1 VELAVSRREK
11 PIPELPAPKY
21 AQLAHQLEDTIRNG
35 AWPDGRIPPV
45 REIAQNNGVSA
56 FTVSR
61 ALQLLR
67 EKGILQTRERSG
79 SFLVDSVQSKERW
92 AVVLRVSPT
101 SWAGA
106 SAAVV
111 QSGLERVAL
120 AESVEFVPLRF
131 DANASG
137 EAEARRL
144 VHAIL
149 SSKLGGVF
157 FLPSRLNEELQ
168 RQDEAFLRWC
178 RKESIPVVLL
188 DRNLRGAERPLEYD
202 LVGSD
207 HFEGGRCCTRHLLSL
222 GRQRIACVVASP
234 VNTHLERTAGYLL
247 ALAETERTRGTT
259 YPSLVVQVPLEPGGR
274 EAYAWLADQLADF
287 AADGVICYQDYTAVG
302 LIVELLR
309 RGIRVPQDV
318 AVVGCDDLPI
328 GNTFSLGV
336 TTYAYPSEAIVR
348 RALSVMRDRIR
359 YPDEPP
365 VRVMLPGRLIVRQ
378 STQPG

>member
-1 VELAVSRREK
+1 MTRREK
-11 PIPELPAPKY
+11 PITELPAPKY
-21 AQLAHQLEDTIRNG
+21 AQLASQLESTIRNG
-35 AWPDGRIPPV
+35 AWPDGRVPPV
-45 REIAQNNGVSA
+45 REIAESNGVSA

-61 ALQLLR
+61 ALQILR

-79 SFLVDSVQSKERW
+79 SFLVDSTQAKERW

-101 SWAGA
+101 NWASA

-111 QSGLERVAL
+111 QNGLERVAA
-120 AESVEFVPLRF
+120 AESVEFIPLRL
-131 DANASG
+131 DASSSG

-144 VHAIL
+144 VNAITSAAL
-149 SSKLGGVF
+149 SGVF

-168 RQDEAFLRWC
+168 RQDEAFLRLC

-207 HFEGGRCCTRHLLSL
+207 HFEGGRCCTRHLLSQ
-222 GRQRIACVVASP
+222 GRQRIACVIASP
-234 VNTHLERTAGYLL
+234 VNTHLERAAGYLL
-247 ALAETERTRGTT
+247 ALAETERGRGTT
-259 YPSLVVQVPLEPGGR
+259 YPSLVINLPLEPGGK
-274 EAYAWLADQLADF
+274 ESYGWLADQLADF

-309 RGIRVPQDV
+309 RGVRVPQDV

-328 GNTFSLGV
+328 GNIFSLGV
-336 TTYAYPSEAIVR
+336 TTYAYPAEAIVR

-378 STQPG
+378 STQAS